1 MSDNKEDQLL
11 VRAILSGDISAFSTL
26 YNKYEGC
33 IYRLM
38 LKMSG
43 DSSTAEDLA
52 HDAFVKMYEN
62 LEKYDFY
69 YKFFS
74 WFYRLAMNIAIN
86 AGKRKREVADSD
98 NYQVSVDD
106 SNPALELEQK
116 EMKQNMN
123 RLIAKLDIKYRTVV
137 VLKYT
142 QQLSYSEIAEILNIP
157 EKKVKSRLF
166 SARELLRT
174 YINGSGLYES

>member
-1 MSDNKEDQLL
+1 MSDSKEDQLL
-11 VRAILSGDISAFSTL
+11 VRAILSGDIHSFGIL
-26 YNKYEGC
+26 YSKYEGC

-43 DSSTAEDLA
+43 DAATAEDLA

-62 LEKYDFY
+62 LEMYDPK

-74 WFYRLAMNIAIN
+74 WFYRLAINIAIN
-86 AGKRKREVADSD
+86 AGKRKKEISD
-98 NYQVSVDD
+98 NDNYFEPLAD
-106 SNPALELEQK
+106 SNPVSELEQK
-116 EMKQNMN
+116 ELRLNMN
-123 RLIAKLDIKYRTVV
+123 RLIAKLDSKYRLVI

-142 QQLSYSEIAEILNIP
+142 QQLSYAEIADILNIP

-174 YINGSGLYES
+174 HIEESGLYES

>member
-1 MSDNKEDQLL
+1 MSDSKDDQFL

-38 LKMSG
+38 LKMCG
-43 DSSTAEDLA
+43 NPNTAEDLA

-62 LEKYDFY
+62 LDRYDSH

-74 WFYRLAMNIAIN
+74 WFYRLSMNIAIN
-86 AGKRKREVADSD
+86 AGKRKREVPDND
-98 NYQVSVDD
+98 NYTEPVDD
-106 SNPALELEQK
+106 SNPVIVVEKNELK
-116 EMKQNMN
+116 KNMD
-123 RLIAKLDIKYRTVV
+123 RWIAMLDIKYRSVV

-142 QQLSYSEIAEILNIP
+142 QQLSYSEMADILNIP
-157 EKKVKSRLF
+157 EKKVKSRLY
-166 SARELLRT
+166 SAREILRT
-174 YINGSGLYES
+174 YIQKSGFYEE